1 MAVTTQLTWMQEK
14 SLQNCLGGKQ
24 FSLLY
29 KASVHGF
36 LDQYLL
42 QRCSNQGPTITVI
55 YSEKYII
62 GAYVKDS
69 YEKRNK
75 GSVIF
80 FAFER
85 TQNSEFE
92 IRLFKTCTNGQST
105 VRDCKNTLYYG
116 NDDLYL
122 YIYAQYIEM
131 KHSTT
136 KKIGLPPGHISFQE
150 CEVFRCEDLL
160 NERKINMVT
169 ALRESLLSD
178 VRTYNPR
185 GGLIHQIRILLL
197 GPIGAGKSSFINSV
211 KSVFRGHVTN
221 QSVMGFDTKQFRTYS
236 IKDGKDG
243 NPLPFTLCDSMG
255 LGEKQQGLCMQDIV
269 YILKGHIPDRYQISG
284 NETEMPKP
292 ASWLEERS
300 SIHAQCQ
307 PPFHT
312 DQHLVLQPVHWA
324 AAPPRALPEGTTLNQ
339 NFNSVKPITP
349 SHLNYI
355 DSPLLKDRIHCVA
368 FVLNANTVGNLS
380 YEMVANIKRI
390 RREVIKCGVVQVAL
404 LTHVEDLHLITK
416 ADLIDPY
423 KCMPVKFKVEA
434 VHREFGFPLS
444 DILVVSNYTSEWE
457 LCLMKDVLILSSLKQ
472 MLWAA
477 DDFLEDLPPEGT
489 DGILKRPTSVIPN
502 V

>member
-269 YILKGHIPDRYQISG
+269 YILKGHIPDRYQ
-284 NETEMPKP
+284 
-292 ASWLEERS
+292 
-300 SIHAQCQ
+300 
-307 PPFHT
+307 
-312 DQHLVLQPVHWA
+312 
-324 AAPPRALPEGTTLNQ
+324 
-339 NFNSVKPITP
+339 FNSVKPITP